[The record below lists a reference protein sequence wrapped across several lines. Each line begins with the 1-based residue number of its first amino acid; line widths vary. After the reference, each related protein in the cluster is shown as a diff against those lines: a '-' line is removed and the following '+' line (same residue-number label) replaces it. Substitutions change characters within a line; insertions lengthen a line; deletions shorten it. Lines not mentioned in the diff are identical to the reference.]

1 MTDYISREAVL
12 SKCAD
17 IWDNADE
24 TTQTGVDTINAID
37 RITDFI
43 EAMPATDVQP
53 VKHGYWIKQPEKFQ
67 IHEDVI
73 NSNYL
78 YSCSCCNASDL
89 HSERANNDGEVK
101 FCWRCGAK
109 MDAEP
114 DEPWQSK

>member
-1 MTDYISREAVL
+1 MNEYISREAVL
-12 SKCAD
+12 NLIEHNDKVCHYK
-17 IWDNADE
+17 DE
-24 TTQTGVDTINAID
+24 RYENVVYATTQTICIVVA
-37 RITDFI
+37 
-43 EAMPATDVQP
+43 EMPSADVQS

-78 YSCSCCNASDL
+78 YLCSCCNASDL

-109 MDAEP
+109 MDGE
-114 DEPWQSK
+114 QNG